1 MKKLLCVLLLASAGC
16 TYPAYAVRKTIQ
28 SEPPVSKDEI
38 ERLSTA
44 GISEPIMI
52 DLIEKRGATALTTD
66 DLVALKK
73 AGAPDPVVQ
82 KAIASERK
90 VVERVYVD
98 DYYYSY
104 PYPYPYYGYPYY
116 GYPYYGM
123 SIGVGYGW
131 GWGYYG
137 GYYGGYRGAA
147 GVRVYRR

>member
-1 MKKLLCVLLLASAGC
+1 MKKLCCVLLLASAGC
-16 TYPAYAVRKTIQ
+16 TYPAYSVRKTIQ
-28 SEPPVSKDEI
+28 SEPPISRDEI
-38 ERLSTA
+38 ERMSSA

-82 KAIASERK
+82 KAISSERK
-90 VVERVYVD
+90 IVERVYVD
-98 DYYYSY
+98 DYYY
-104 PYPYPYYGYPYY
+104 PNAYGYPYY
-116 GYPYYGM
+116 GYPYYGV
-123 SIGVGYGW
+123 SVGFGY

-137 GYYGGYRGAA
+137 GHYGHYHGGYRGAS